1 MLRREIEK
9 MTLTYLGKS
18 YQCSAPASV
27 YSVLS
32 AAGEQVDLLK
42 DTAAFTVEIEADKA
56 ALAVRY
62 VYARFCGFKAEADL
76 FLNGN
81 PLGGTEGRLAAYD
94 CSISQGLKEGIN
106 TLEIRFSAGTPSYSA
121 GVFRPVR
128 MQCFNNAI
136 ISKVSL
142 SQKHDGGA
150 VTLGINLDLLGNTEN
165 VRAVATLVSSA
176 GQIYY
181 GGLTRG
187 KGSITLRDPL
197 FWWPKGLGVQNL
209 YSLTVNLYG
218 ENNIEDTTEM
228 RIGLRTAKSTDS
240 NATILVNGLEVLP
253 MGATYYADLHP
264 NFASEEKKI
273 TALVTSAAMANYN
286 CILIP
291 SDAPVPSEKFY
302 ELCNVHGILVIEE
315 MSDPSASDIYALERR
330 VHHPCLS
337 LIDLAEKSQNK
348 IEDIKAVAPD
358 LAVAVWDKFPEYT
371 SCPSLPSDRTV
382 ATVVPEGERNLF
394 SYSIEKI
401 SPDGSIKEMLMSVAD
416 RYPYPG
422 NLSDFAYASAL
433 ASAAKVKESIWNAR
447 LSENKQRA
455 IFDRLSDE
463 RAIAS
468 PSAIDCAVRW
478 KPLQYHSMK
487 NFAPLAI
494 HAAVDGCKVTFTVSN
509 ARKNDLFG
517 SLEYRIVDASN
528 VTIFKGSDPCEVS
541 AFSTETV
548 LTKDFSEY
556 LEGHLR
562 DYYLEYS
569 IKEGVT
575 YPCSDTLLFVPEKHF
590 RFRKPEIKT
599 EIVGADRRFNITL
612 SANCFVKDLELDFDG
627 VDAIFSENYIDLT
640 SPAPVKISVTL
651 TGALETAYHLGRILK
666 LRSVYDIK

>member
-1 MLRREIEK
+1 MVRREIEK

-18 YQCSAPASV
+18 YQCFAPASV

-42 DTAAFTVEIEADKA
+42 DTAVFTVEITADKA
-56 ALAVRY
+56 ALAKKY
-62 VYARFCGFKAEADL
+62 IYARLYSFKAEAEL

-94 CSISQGLKEGIN
+94 CSLSEGLREGVN
-106 TLEIRFSAGTPSYSA
+106 TLEIRFLTGTPAYNA
-121 GVFRPVR
+121 GVFRPIR
-128 MQCFNNAI
+128 LQSFNNAI

-150 VTLGINLDLLGNTEN
+150 VTLEINLDLLGNKDN
-165 VRAVATLVSSA
+165 LRAVATLVSSA

-209 YSLTVNLYG
+209 YHLTVNLYG
-218 ENNIEDTTEM
+218 ENEIEDTTDM
-228 RIGLRTAKSTDS
+228 RIGLRTAQSTDS
-240 NATILVNGLEVLP
+240 NAAISVNGLEVLP
-253 MGATYYADLHP
+253 MGATYYADLCP
-264 NFASEEKKI
+264 NFLNEEKK
-273 TALVTSAAMANYN
+273 TAALVTSAAMANYN

-291 SDAPVPSEKFY
+291 SDAPTPSERFY
-302 ELCNVHGILVIEE
+302 ELCDVHGILVIEE
-315 MSDPSASDIYALERR
+315 MNEVSSSDLYALERR
-330 VHHPCLS
+330 AHHPCLS
-337 LIDLAEKSQNK
+337 MIDLAEESKEK
-348 IEDIKAVAPD
+348 IEDIKAVAPN
-358 LAVAVWDKFPEYT
+358 LAVTVWDKFPEYT
-371 SCPSLPSDRTV
+371 CCPSLPSDRTV
-382 ATVVPEGERNLF
+382 AAIVPEDERNLF
-394 SYSIEKI
+394 SYSIENLA
-401 SPDGSIKEMLMSVAD
+401 PDESIKKMLMSVAD

-433 ASAAKVKESIWNAR
+433 ASAAKVKESVWNAR
-447 LSENKQRA
+447 LSGNKQRA
-455 IFDRLSDE
+455 IFGTLIDE
-463 RAIAS
+463 RAVAS

-487 NFAPLAI
+487 NFSPLAI
-494 HAAVDGCKVTFTVSN
+494 HATAEGCMVTFSVSN
-509 ARKNDLFG
+509 ARKNDLIG

-528 VTIFKGSDPCEVS
+528 MTIFKSSEPCEVS
-541 AFSTETV
+541 AFSTQVV

-575 YPCSDTLLFVPEKHF
+575 FPCSDTLLFVPEKHF
-590 RFRKPEIKT
+590 RFKKPEIKT

-612 SANCFVKDLELDFDG
+612 TANCFVKDLELDFEG

-640 SPAPVKISVTL
+640 SSAPVKISVTL
-651 TGALETAYHLGRILK
+651 TGAIETAYHLGRILK